1 LAPGGRTFAF
11 AGGLLLAGVGIL
23 SLVPMAVVRRASP
36 FALLAGRVGNIL
48 IGASRTR
55 NAFLIGQIAL
65 TGCLLYMAGL
75 MVHSQVRAETFDHG
89 FDAEQVL
96 VFWPPPTVRHSTSRD
111 ELRADVLDRDR
122 MVRASVDRLNASTA
136 VVAASDVSAIH
147 LTGLPDPMEET
158 ISHFDGRVLHP
169 VVRARSTG
177 AGATFLAALGGTLLA
192 GHTFG
197 DAPYAGR
204 QDVVVINETLA
215 SLLSPQVTVMG
226 IDVRSRVIGA
236 EIRTKFFQ
244 GEIVGIMKDLVDSS
258 PALPAQPQMF
268 ISSRHPNYAAGI
280 ITINARVPLE
290 STVPIIRSTLE
301 EIWGPLPPRRF
312 GLMNDEL
319 ERALAPFRARSTLLS
334 LIALLCLPLAAVGLT
349 GALLL
354 FVRSRER
361 ENAIRIAL
369 GAEPAAVRRAV
380 VGRSLV
386 MVALGL
392 LPGIGLGAALANV
405 VAHQLFNVYPIDPL
419 TILLVGVS
427 FLVLGWLAALVPSRR
442 AFELQPAH
450 LLRSN

>member
-1 LAPGGRTFAF
+1 
-11 AGGLLLAGVGIL
+11 
-23 SLVPMAVVRRASP
+23 
-36 FALLAGRVGNIL
+36 
-48 IGASRTR
+48 
-55 NAFLIGQIAL
+55 
-65 TGCLLYMAGL
+65 
-75 MVHSQVRAETFDHG
+75 
-89 FDAEQVL
+89 
-96 VFWPPPTVRHSTSRD
+96 
-111 ELRADVLDRDR
+111 
-122 MVRASVDRLNASTA
+122 
-136 VVAASDVSAIH
+136 
-147 LTGLPDPMEET
+147 
-158 ISHFDGRVLHP
+158 
-169 VVRARSTG
+169 
-177 AGATFLAALGGTLLA
+177 
-192 GHTFG
+192 
-197 DAPYAGR
+197 
-204 QDVVVINETLA
+204 
-215 SLLSPQVTVMG
+215 
-226 IDVRSRVIGA
+226 
-236 EIRTKFFQ
+236 
-244 GEIVGIMKDLVDSS
+244 
-258 PALPAQPQMF
+258 
-268 ISSRHPNYAAGI
+268 
-280 ITINARVPLE
+280 
-290 STVPIIRSTLE
+290 
-301 EIWGPLPPRRF
+301 
-312 GLMNDEL
+312 L